1 MIVIFIRTSI
11 IFITLMVVMRLM
23 GKRQIGE
30 MQAFELVM
38 TLIIAE
44 IACIPMADVSIPL
57 IYGIVA
63 ILALFIIHQ
72 ITSLLEK
79 AGVLKRVINGK
90 PSIVIDKNGINFDE
104 LNGNNM
110 DVEELLELLRS
121 NGAFCFEQVDYA
133 IFESSGKLSVLTN
146 EEIKNPSLTFT
157 MVANGKTVDKNLNFF
172 NIDKSWVDE
181 VLREK
186 NSTLEKVAVMT
197 LSKEGAIYLQ
207 EHGGRILKFNVS
219 MNTDQTEEKRL

>member
-44 IACIPMADVSIPL
+44 IACLPLADVSIPL
-57 IYGIVA
+57 IYGVVA
-63 ILALFIIHQ
+63 ILALFVIHQ

-90 PSIVIDKNGINFDE
+90 PSIVIDKNVINFEE
-104 LNGNNM
+104 LKRNNM

-121 NGAFCFEQVDYA
+121 NGTFGFEQVDYA

-146 EEIKNPSLTFT
+146 ENADKPSLTFT
-157 MVANGKTVDKNLNFF
+157 VIANGKTVDKNLT
-172 NIDKSWVDE
+172 ILKQSKEWVFR
-181 VLREK
+181 VLK
-186 NSTLEKVAVMT
+186 LHHTTLEEVEVMT
-197 LSKEGAIYLQ
+197 LSEAGSIFLQ
-207 EHGGRILKFNVS
+207 KNDGTVLKLNVS
-219 MNTDQTEEKRL
+219 MNLNQNDKETV